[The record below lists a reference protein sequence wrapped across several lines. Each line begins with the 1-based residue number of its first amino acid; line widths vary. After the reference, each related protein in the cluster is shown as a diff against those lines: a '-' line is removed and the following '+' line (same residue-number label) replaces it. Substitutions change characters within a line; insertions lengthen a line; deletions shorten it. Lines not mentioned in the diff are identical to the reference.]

1 MSTIHDDQGKG
12 MNDPLLELSG
22 YLLRR
27 ASAAALNELNDRL
40 AALGL
45 RHTDVSLLLLIRANP
60 GITQSQAGRLLDI
73 QRANMVPVV
82 ARLEKRGLI
91 KRTPVDGRSR
101 AIRLTAAGGMLAKKS
116 FAVVQALD
124 QDLIR
129 RVPAKLRQAV
139 RPILLALW
147 QGAAE

>member
-82 ARLEKRGLI
+82 ARLKKRGLI
-91 KRTPVDGRSR
+91 KRTPVDGRSS
-101 AIRLTAAGGMLAKKS
+101 AIRLTAAGRMLANKS

-124 QDLIR
+124 HDLIG